1 MIVQGNDRILFI
13 KRGDNFQPVGC
24 LTTNGLDESIE
35 FLPTTTRN
43 SQGWETQRPTTQ
55 NYSINFEG
63 LQVPTAFRSDTD
75 FANFYTLTVNFL
87 ENVDFNVRFR
97 INGNAGWFTLIRKST
112 TTDTDLIDELPS
124 TYVLRGA
131 TLEDTIDNII
141 ANLNIYN
148 VNANVE
154 YSRDGTSLVA
164 TLVNEGTYTIT
175 LFQLIDTTTFED
187 VGDFD
192 LTFDSVPNPNPLIS
206 YDRLRIMKRNRELIT
221 WRIMSSSPVPA
232 YIDEG
237 QGYISS
243 ISDVS
248 GVNQDA
254 TFSGSIVGYGV
265 PIFII
270 NQAALATGDDF
281 VEDGNDNLIEP

>member
-75 FANFYTLTVNFL
+75 FANFYTLNVNFL

-97 INGNAGWFTLIRKST
+97 INGNAGWFILIRKST

-141 ANLNIYN
+141 ENLNIYN

-154 YSRDGTSLVA
+154 YSRNGTSLVA

-254 TFSGSIVGYGV
+254 TFSGSIIGYGV

-270 NQAALATGDDF
+270 NQAALATGEDF

>member
-43 SQGWETQRPTTQ
+43 SEGWETQRPTTQ
-55 NYSINFEG
+55 GYSINFEG

-75 FANFYTLTVNFL
+75 FANFYTLSINFL
-87 ENVDFNVRFR
+87 QNVDFNLRFR

-112 TTDTDLIDELPS
+112 TTNTDLIDELPS
-124 TYVLRGA
+124 TYVLRGSN
-131 TLEDTIDNII
+131 LEDTIDNII

-154 YSRDGTSLVA
+154 YSRVGTSLVA
-164 TLVNEGTYTIT
+164 TLVNEGTYTVT
-175 LFQLIDTTTFED
+175 LFQLVNAITFAD

-270 NQAALATGDDF
+270 NQAALATGEDF
-281 VEDGNDNLIEP
+281 VEDGDDNLIEP

>member
-43 SQGWETQRPTTQ
+43 SEGWETQRPTMQ

-75 FANFYTLTVNFL
+75 FVRFYTFELTLTLNI
-87 ENVDFNVRFR
+87 EARIRFK
-97 INGNAGWFTLIRKST
+97 ITDVSGWFILIQKRLALTQEQVDENPASNVLIG
-112 TTDTDLIDELPS
+112 DTI
-124 TYVLRGA
+124 A
-131 TLEDTIDNII
+131 DTIDNLVT
-141 ANLNIYN
+141 NLETYN
-148 VNANVE
+148 SNPNVTYE
-154 YSRDGTSLVA
+154 RVGD
-164 TLVNEGTYTIT
+164 TLVVNLINEGVYTVS
-175 LFQLIDTTTFED
+175 LFLAEDLDTQ
-187 VGDFD
+187 VGSYELNFQI
-192 LTFDSVPNPNPLIS
+192 VPNPNPLIS

-254 TFSGSIVGYGV
+254 SFSGSIIGYGV

-270 NQAALATGDDF
+270 NQAALATGEDF